1 MAEKVKFSVSIDA
14 ELGTAL
20 RQFAAAEDE
29 QISAVIS
36 RALEQYLSN
45 RRLLREG
52 LRAMEE
58 HFDEHGWPTPDEVA
72 AADERIAALFGETP
86 EERRSA

>member
-36 RALEQYLSN
+36 RALEQYLDD
-45 RRLLREG
+45 RRVIRAG
-52 LRAMEE
+52 LRAMADYEAE
-58 HFDEHGWPTPDEVA
+58 YGPFSEQEMAEADARVA
-72 AADERIAALFGETP
+72 ALLERPG
-86 EERRSA
+86 EERRTA

>member
-1 MAEKVKFSVSIDA
+1 MSIDA

-36 RALEQYLSN
+36 RALEQYLAN

-52 LRAMEE
+52 MRAMEE
-58 HFDEHGWPTPDEVA
+58 HFDEYGWPTAGEVA
-72 AADERIAALFGETP
+72 AADARIDALFGGTP